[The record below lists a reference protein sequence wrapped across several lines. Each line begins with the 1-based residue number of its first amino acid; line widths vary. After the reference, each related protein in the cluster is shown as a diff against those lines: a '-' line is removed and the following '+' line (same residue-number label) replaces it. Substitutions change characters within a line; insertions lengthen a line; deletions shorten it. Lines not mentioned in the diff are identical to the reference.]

1 MRRGKSM
8 KRSATV
14 LLSLLIAATPVGA
27 QSAYAKFDSKGR
39 TIGLYN
45 LLADA
50 TGCEPSQ
57 VFSGVIG
64 KVAYDV
70 RQPAYT
76 YTFVLNAKARRV
88 TLNLITIDDEI
99 LQPDVADI
107 ILKNV
112 RVRVRARQCGSGTI
126 WSTEE
131 VRRL

>member
-1 MRRGKSM
+1 M
-8 KRSATV
+8 KRLATG
-14 LLSLLIAATPVGA
+14 LLLLALAAAPVFS
-27 QSAYAKFDSKGR
+27 QRSYAKFDSKGR

-45 LLADA
+45 LLADT

-64 KVAYDV
+64 KVTYEI

-76 YTFVLNAKARRV
+76 YTFVLNAKPKRV
-88 TLNLITIDDEI
+88 TLNLTTTDDEI
-99 LQPDVADI
+99 LQPDVEDI

-112 RVRVRARQCGSGTI
+112 RVRVRARQCGSGAI
-126 WSTEE
+126 WTAEE

>member
-1 MRRGKSM
+1 M
-8 KRSATV
+8 KRLATV
-14 LLSLLIAATPVGA
+14 SFLLITAAAPVFA

-45 LLADA
+45 LLADT

-64 KVAYDV
+64 KVTYDV
-70 RQPAYT
+70 RQSTYT
-76 YTFVLNAKARRV
+76 YTFVLNAKPKRV
-88 TLNLITIDDEI
+88 TLNLIATDDEI
-99 LQPDVADI
+99 LQPDVEDI

-112 RVRVRARQCGSGTI
+112 RVRVRARQCGSGAI
-126 WSTEE
+126 WSAEE